1 MIRNRKYWWIRTHHL
16 FLSPLRLRQYQGG
29 RRRRWP
35 PRGLGLCALSTA
47 RNPKIRELQPHRG
60 GQSAQHLQPQLRASD
75 AEAYKLHHQQ
85 RQQQP
90 PLLSSKPQGS
100 QRSQKQSLQTPFPIS
115 AATEPTQQQQQPCK
129 QPPQRQ
135 KRTLPTEI
143 RPQAVTE
150 KQQCAEGMTRR
161 KARLEQN
168 RKGRGAAFDPT

>member
-1 MIRNRKYWWIRTHHL
+1 MRPTFKRYE
-16 FLSPLRLRQYQGG
+16 
-29 RRRRWP
+29 RRRRQ
-35 PRGLGLCALSTA
+35 GA
-47 RNPKIRELQPHRG
+47 KIRELQHHRG

-115 AATEPTQQQQQPCK
+115 AATEPTQQQQQPWE
-129 QPPQRQ
+129 QPPQQQ
-135 KRTLPTEI
+135 KNMLQTET

-150 KQQCAEGMTRR
+150 KQQCAEGDDETEG
-161 KARLEQN
+161 AIEEESQ
-168 RKGRGAAFDPT
+168 GRGRCLRSSLSGQT

>member
-1 MIRNRKYWWIRTHHL
+1 MIRSRKVL
-16 FLSPLRLRQYQGG
+16 VDQVPPPLSLTSPSRSLRLRQYQGG

-100 QRSQKQSLQTPFPIS
+100 QRSQKQSLQTPFPIP
-115 AATEPTQQQQQPCK
+115 AATEPTQQQQQPSE
-129 QPPQRQ
+129 QPPQQQ
-135 KRTLPTEI
+135 KSPAAAGNLAASSDRASTG
-143 RPQAVTE
+143 
-150 KQQCAEGMTRR
+150 CSRR
-161 KARLEQN
+161 
-168 RKGRGAAFDPT
+168 